1 MIKPTRKAPNLV
13 LPTVYHG
20 EFNLFNE
27 DPKNFTMVIFIRGL
41 HCPLCINYLKEL
53 TTFLP
58 TLNDLGVD
66 YIISSAD
73 DKTRATQ
80 MLQKVGST
88 ELRFAYNHD
97 IEKAK
102 EWDLYIS
109 KGWGKTSI
117 GVEELDYF
125 PEPGLFLVKPDKT
138 IFSAYIQSM
147 PFARPQIKDVVNS
160 LGRASVTTHGKLQA
174 KSLSLDSLVVGGLQ
188 VEGGVTKAAL
198 DDLQS
203 QINIIIQ
210 NFLS

>member
-88 ELRFAYNHD
+88 ELRFAYNLD

-109 KGWGKTSI
+109 KGRGKTSI

-160 LGRASVTTHGKLQA
+160 LNFIIEKKYPTRGN
-174 KSLSLDSLVVGGLQ
+174 
-188 VEGGVTKAAL
+188 
-198 DDLQS
+198 
-203 QINIIIQ
+203 IN
-210 NFLS
+210 